1 MYLKSIAEHFTSLNT
16 NIDTK
21 KKKKINQ
28 LQENALGEIIQHTKQ
43 SLAPL
48 NKD

>member
-1 MYLKSIAEHFTSLNT
+1 MYLKSIAKHFTSLNT

-21 KKKKINQ
+21 NKKINQ
-28 LQENALGEIIQHTKQ
+28 LQENALGEIIQYTKQ
-43 SLAPL
+43 SLALL

>member
-16 NIDTK
+16 NIDTQ
-21 KKKKINQ
+21 KKKINQ
-28 LQENALGEIIQHTKQ
+28 LQENALGEIIQYTKQ